1 MKVSHL
7 VVMVLLAGLTAMLV
21 GMGPSETPG
30 EAKVDS
36 KEWKAVERAVLD
48 YCEAFYEMKP
58 EYLERSVHPN
68 LNKFGYYRT
77 AADQPY
83 RKVYADFDGLYDLA
97 KVWNKDGHFGPD
109 AKKTVEVFEVLDQ
122 TAAAKLVGEWGID
135 YLHLAKIKGKW
146 MIVQVLWQTPPI
158 ADASGADKR

>member
-7 VVMVLLAGLTAMLV
+7 LVMVGLASLAALAI

-30 EAKVDS
+30 EAKADS
-36 KEWKAVERAVLD
+36 QEWKAVERAVLD

-68 LNKFGYYRT
+68 LHKFGYYRN

-83 RKVYADFDGLYDLA
+83 RKVYSDFDGLHDLA

-122 TAAAKLVGEWGID
+122 IAVAKLIGDWGID
-135 YLHLAKIKGKW
+135 YVHLAKIKGKW
-146 MIVQVLWQTPPI
+146 MIVQVIWQSHPI
-158 ADASGADKR
+158 VDAKPANKG